1 MARGTVAV
9 RSAGLLLAVLAA
21 VALSPTATAQDM
33 PEEPPWTPTHA
44 PGYCVWYGECGRE
57 PQYGRLNCLY
67 NGPAKPVR
75 LRPRSAPDVVV
86 DHT

>member
-9 RSAGLLLAVLAA
+9 WAAGLLLAVLAA
-21 VALSPTATAQDM
+21 VASWPTAMAQ
-33 PEEPPWTPTHA
+33 EGPPWTPIHE

-57 PQYGRLNCLY
+57 PQYGRLNCVY

-75 LRPRSAPDVVV
+75 PRPWSASHVVV
-86 DHT
+86 DHA